1 MDKRRLEAA
10 NSWNDIQIRWLIE
23 YMEKTKR
30 SLERFEK
37 LGEEAN
43 DLIDNY
49 ITELECLRNDYKM
62 E

>member
-23 YMEKTKR
+23 YMEKTKH

-49 ITELECLRNDYKM
+49 ITELECLRSDYKM

>member
-23 YMEKTKR
+23 YMEQTKR
-30 SLERFEK
+30 YLEKFEK

-49 ITELECLRNDYKM
+49 ITELECLRSDYKM